1 MYFGGQ
7 KPENDFIKIYQIDKE
22 NSIYSMF
29 TENDYI
35 DEKNNKMDLAEALEK
50 GVISIEEIL
59 EKMEVYGALND
70 GGTLKYKYQ
79 KDEKKLANIDFFI
92 YKCKSFKEGSENIKY
107 NQNIYIGASDFE
119 NPCRTY

>member
-35 DEKNNKMDLAEALEK
+35 DEKNNKAEALEK

-59 EKMEVYGALND
+59 EKMEVYGALNV
-70 GGTLKYKYQ
+70 
-79 KDEKKLANIDFFI
+79 E
-92 YKCKSFKEGSENIKY
+92 E
-107 NQNIYIGASDFE
+107 
-119 NPCRTY
+119 P

>member
-50 GVISIEEIL
+50 GVISS
-59 EKMEVYGALND
+59 GACSARSSGVSSL
-70 GGTLKYKYQ
+70 
-79 KDEKKLANIDFFI
+79 
-92 YKCKSFKEGSENIKY
+92 
-107 NQNIYIGASDFE
+107 
-119 NPCRTY
+119 